1 MSKKHYNE
9 GRVVKHV
16 SLNLEREKHL
26 IEWFEKHKGQA
37 SILIKKFIEKE
48 LENA

>member
-1 MSKKHYNE
+1 MKKSYEHT
-9 GRVVKHV
+9 RVIKTI